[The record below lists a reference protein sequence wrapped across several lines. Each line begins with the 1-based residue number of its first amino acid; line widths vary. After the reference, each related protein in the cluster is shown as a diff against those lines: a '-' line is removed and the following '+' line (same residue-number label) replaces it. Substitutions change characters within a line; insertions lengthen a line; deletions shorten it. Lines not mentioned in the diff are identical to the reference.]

1 VQWGWTSWAGV
12 REWGRL
18 APRLDSVYP
27 AVHISS
33 MAKARK
39 TQAKTPRKQHPFLVG
54 CTLAEAK
61 IIKKNAKLS
70 GVGPTTYMRMLALG
84 EL

>member
-1 VQWGWTSWAGV
+1 
-12 REWGRL
+12 
-18 APRLDSVYP
+18 
-27 AVHISS
+27 

>member
-1 VQWGWTSWAGV
+1 VGLDELGGGWWALGGG
-12 REWGRL
+12 W
-18 APRLDSVYP
+18 LDSVYP

-84 EL
+84 ELC